1 MVKKTTHKIELPA
14 KKKAEIA
21 KFFGVTTQNVSQALL
36 FRRNSPN
43 AIKIREAAMNNGGTL
58 VKIIDVTDELKK
70 AVKELNAKGEV
81 IRTIKE

>member
-1 MVKKTTHKIELPA
+1 MVKMTTLKIELPA

-21 KFFGVTTQNVSQALL
+21 KLFGVTTQNVSQALL

-43 AIKIREAAMNNGGTL
+43 AIKIRKAAMNNGGTL
-58 VKIIDVTDELKK
+58 VKIIDVTDELKN